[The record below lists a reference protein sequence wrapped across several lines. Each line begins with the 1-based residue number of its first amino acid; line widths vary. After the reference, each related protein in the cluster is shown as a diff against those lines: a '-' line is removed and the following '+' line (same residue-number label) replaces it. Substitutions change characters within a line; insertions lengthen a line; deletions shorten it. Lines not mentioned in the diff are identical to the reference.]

1 VAADDGRFER
11 TVDVNQNPESHR
23 DPDEEFDRGLDL
35 DVDVAVVGGG
45 IAGVSVAGELARRS
59 RLRIALLEREAQLG
73 YHASG
78 RSAAAFLESYGS
90 PEIRALTQASR
101 ATLDEARLLSPR
113 PLLWLAPPNHAPK
126 LAALV
131 EAEPAL
137 RIATD
142 DEVRALCPV
151 IRPGWSELSAI
162 EEGAQDLDVAGLL
175 EHYRHLAVAGGV
187 TVHTGVSLLGG
198 SREGDRW
205 VLRTSLGRVRARIVV
220 DAAGAWADDVAR
232 RCGQRELGLVPYRRT
247 IAVVSAPAADRSWP
261 LVADIADQF
270 YFRPEGDGLLISPAD
285 ETPSDPVDARP
296 ETEDVALALE
306 RVNAATTLNLR
317 HVRTTWAGLRT
328 FAPDRNP
335 VVGFSD
341 PGFCWLAGQ
350 GGYGMQTAPAMA
362 ALAASVVLGEPL
374 PPSLP
379 ASLPAALSP
388 DRFAAPSGQGSPR

>member
-1 VAADDGRFER
+1 M
-11 TVDVNQNPESHR
+11 
-23 DPDEEFDRGLDL
+23 
-35 DVDVAVVGGG
+35 
-45 IAGVSVAGELARRS
+45 
-59 RLRIALLEREAQLG
+59 
-73 YHASG
+73 
-78 RSAAAFLESYGS
+78 
-90 PEIRALTQASR
+90 
-101 ATLDEARLLSPR
+101 
-113 PLLWLAPPNHAPK
+113 
-126 LAALV
+126 
-131 EAEPAL
+131 
-137 RIATD
+137 
-142 DEVRALCPV
+142 
-151 IRPGWSELSAI
+151 
-162 EEGAQDLDVAGLL
+162 
-175 EHYRHLAVAGGV
+175 
-187 TVHTGVSLLGG
+187 
-198 SREGDRW
+198 
-205 VLRTSLGRVRARIVV
+205 
-220 DAAGAWADDVAR
+220 
-232 RCGQRELGLVPYRRT
+232 
-247 IAVVSAPAADRSWP
+247 
-261 LVADIADQF
+261 ADIADQF

>member
-1 VAADDGRFER
+1 M
-11 TVDVNQNPESHR
+11 
-23 DPDEEFDRGLDL
+23 DL
-35 DVDVAVVGGG
+35 ELDVAVVGGG
-45 IAGVSVAGELARRS
+45 IAGVSVAGVLAGTPG
-59 RLRIALLEREAQLG
+59 LRVAVLEREPQLG

-101 ATLDEARLLSPR
+101 ATLDAAGLLAPR
-113 PLLWLAPPNHAPK
+113 PLVWLAPAEDAPK

-137 RIATD
+137 RTASEA
-142 DEVRALCPV
+142 EVRSLCPA
-151 IRPGWSELSAI
+151 IRPGWSALSAI

-175 EHYRHLAVAGGV
+175 EHYRRLAVTGGV
-187 TVHTGVSLLGG
+187 TFHTGVSIEDGFWVD
-198 SREGDRW
+198 DRW
-205 VLRTSLGRVRARIVV
+205 VLRTGLGLVSARTVV
-220 DAAGAWADDVAR
+220 NAAGAWADDLAR
-232 RCGQRELGLVPYRRT
+232 RCGLFELGLVPYRRT
-247 IAVVSAPAADRSWP
+247 VAVVSAAADRSWP
-261 LVADIADQF
+261 LVADIDDNF
-270 YFRPEGDGLLISPAD
+270 YFRPEGDGLLVSPAD
-285 ETPSDPVDARP
+285 ETRSEPVDARP

-306 RVNAATTLNLR
+306 RVNEATTLELR

-362 ALAASVVLGEPL
+362 TLAAALVRGDAVPPPL
-374 PPSLP
+374 PATLP
-379 ASLPAALSP
+379 DALSP
-388 DRFAAPSGQGSPR
+388 TRFHPA